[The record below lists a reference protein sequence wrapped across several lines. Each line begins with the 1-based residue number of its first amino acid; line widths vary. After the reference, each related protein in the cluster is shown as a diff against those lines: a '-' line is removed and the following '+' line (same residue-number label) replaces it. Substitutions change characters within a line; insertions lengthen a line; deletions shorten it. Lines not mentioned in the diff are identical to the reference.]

1 MAQRVTFLSIARR
14 AVVPPIAWGGGGAV
28 LMLGATKG
36 LAAAGLVHS
45 AVFVGGAG
53 SLVVG
58 ASLGAAGLA
67 HGACAAAE
75 FALVESRIAS
85 DAVVSALEQS
95 LAQTE
100 KLTSPATANIDSKL
114 LEAIQ
119 RGWSPHSLNV
129 GAFVEGNT
137 PAMFAARQ
145 LLVRVHHLPS
155 PHAVLLSGS
164 SALRRAPS
172 RRAGTLC

>member
-100 KLTSPATANIDSKL
+100 KLTSPANIDSKL

-155 PHAVLLSGS
+155 PHTVLLSRS